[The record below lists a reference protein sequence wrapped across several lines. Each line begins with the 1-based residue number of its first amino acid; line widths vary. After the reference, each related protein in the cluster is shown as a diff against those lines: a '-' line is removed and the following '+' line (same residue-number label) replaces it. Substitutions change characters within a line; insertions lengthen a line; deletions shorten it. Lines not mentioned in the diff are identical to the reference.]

1 MVSSLGIPSTNVF
14 VVLEFQL
21 SYSSPTLAR
30 RYIIVVAYSLRII
43 MMAVRNKN
51 LEFCWVV
58 VLFFFCSATKKS
70 LMLTVFKQKRKSSM

>member
-58 VLFFFCSATKKS
+58 VLFYFLA
-70 LMLTVFKQKRKSSM
+70 LLQRNL